1 MKNSKNDF
9 CDDPTHLFSL
19 EAACT
24 LKFAKCDFV
33 EDGTF
38 ILDFQEFL
46 LCKLIYDHSEE
57 YVYVCKDRWLG
68 NVCGGVG
75 IAGSEVD
82 FKRQFLTYSGS
93 SWNKV

>member
-1 MKNSKNDF
+1 MTSVMTQLICLVWK
-9 CDDPTHLFSL
+9 LL
-19 EAACT
+19 V

-33 EDGTF
+33 ENGTF

-68 NVCGGVG
+68 KCVGGLV
-75 IAGSEVD
+75 
-82 FKRQFLTYSGS
+82 
-93 SWNKV
+93 